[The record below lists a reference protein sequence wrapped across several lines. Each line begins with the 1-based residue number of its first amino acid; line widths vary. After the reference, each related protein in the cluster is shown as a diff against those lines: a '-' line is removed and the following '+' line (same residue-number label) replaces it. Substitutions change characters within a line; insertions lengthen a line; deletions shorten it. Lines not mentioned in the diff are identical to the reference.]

1 MGVFWVWELGL
12 TIFHCGFRSSVRF
25 NQGPRMV
32 GIVEPMANLSLY
44 SLKVENSLESVIFC
58 FIFEKLND
66 ETMCID

>member
-1 MGVFWVWELGL
+1 MLGYL
-12 TIFHCGFRSSVRF
+12 
-25 NQGPRMV
+25 GPRMV